1 MRESTPFPFMKCNN
15 IEEFNRNQR
24 EYERYSHGCLC
35 ACARTAIWSMLIAT
49 LPGLCNIIGTIL
61 LCAYFYLTDNTAD
74 FSEKIATLTPAM
86 LYMPYVEMLELLGF
100 LKEAL

>member
-1 MRESTPFPFMKCNN
+1 
-15 IEEFNRNQR
+15 
-24 EYERYSHGCLC
+24 
-35 ACARTAIWSMLIAT
+35 MLIAT